1 MRRKDSGAASVE
13 FALVAPLAFLLI
25 FGLLAFGLIQV
36 WSALAQHAAQK
47 AARYATIQCPYGGQ
61 ATSPLDLPEVSGGAQ
76 VDATGTVTVDPD
88 GTVHV
93 LAGTAGTA
101 DAAAAATVPEPESFT
116 TDPTWPNRC
125 PDPAPNPQLPY
136 PSQADV
142 ARYLVDHAYRVT
154 GSPTHVV
161 MDPAAPSSAPEP
173 GDPVTVQVT
182 YSVPGVSGL
191 LGLLGFGESAGS
203 VTRSATARRE

>member
-36 WSALAQHAAQK
+36 WSALAQHAAQQ
-47 AARYATIQCPYGGQ
+47 AARYATIQCPYGGLTA
-61 ATSPLDLPEVSGGAQ
+61 ATVDLPEVSAGAQ
-76 VDATGTVTVDPD
+76 IDATGTVSVDPD
-88 GTVHV
+88 GSVHV
-93 LAGTAGTA
+93 LASTAGSV
-101 DAAAAATVPEPESFT
+101 DAAASATVPEPASFT
-116 TDPTWPNRC
+116 SDPAQPNRC
-125 PDPAPNPQLPY
+125 ADPAPNPQLPY

-154 GSPTHVV
+154 GTPTHVV
-161 MDPAAPSSAPEP
+161 IDPAAPTSAPEP
-173 GDPVTVQVT
+173 GDPVTVHVT
-182 YSVPGVSGL
+182 YTVPGVSGL
-191 LGLLGFGESAGS
+191 LHLLGFGDSAGS